1 MQEIKQH
8 ITPDKEYLCDSVITR
23 DEWFDILMAVPD
35 DRMKQIDT
43 LLMFFRAAGH
53 CSSCSAIEKEY
64 SIRSSAVNRMI
75 ISFNQF
81 AKKFVGNRFRIE
93 SADSNDEVFW
103 PISMTGRSTKSAFEW
118 TVRPELCLA
127 IEDYLR
133 KEMLDRYRETVISE
147 GLDNST
153 SKELYKW
160 KLIASCQGRST
171 EEILDIILSP
181 SCNFIEK
188 AHMGATVLELFKSD
202 PSSVSMV
209 FDLLRQEK
217 PLGQRLSEFSDAA
230 RAITPK
236 GKTPFGDE
244 RTAAAFLACINP
256 NEYTPYTSTMYE
268 AYCKYIGVKPMAAGR
283 KYEHFL
289 SLLSPIKDIEMKDA
303 ALTAKL
309 RSETDGLLWSDTLN
323 AQDVLWQMSRF
334 FRDSMPNNW
343 IQKMYYQAIQ
353 DNSWVYSSWYP
364 EYKKSITRFEGMFA
378 EGVTA
383 ESILDST
390 KDYLIRAA
398 ENYISSNPQG
408 TYTYDEYEK
417 LIKEWPDIYDILK
430 ECHAKNNVTK
440 EDNQKLQEIISKH
453 TTKNRKAALHR
464 IWAGTLPERLT
475 TVISDWRFN
484 NTYDKIRS
492 LDPSLP
498 APTRNWLEDNK
509 TLMAYFDDK
518 VVFNEPLHKALF
530 AWYLFEELKT
540 SETNPTMERYIKL
553 LESNHNLILTGA
565 PGTGKTYLAKE
576 IAKAFGATEENG
588 TLKMV
593 QFHPSYDY
601 TDFVEG
607 LRPRTDSDGFER
619 VDGVFKKFC
628 AQAVS
633 SVKASNFNE
642 AYEKLFDDLMTM
654 DDPLKLTSAGGGT
667 FAISANSRHN
677 LNLHTGKDLKVN
689 GSLLKSQIEA
699 QLGGDNVYKWWAGY
713 FKGVESLLINK
724 YGLTLSRKKAPENYV
739 FIIDEINRGELSKIF
754 GELFF
759 SIDPGYRGNKGR
771 VETQYQNLVEAGD
784 PFEDGFYV
792 PDNVYIIGTM
802 NDIDRGVESMD
813 FAIRRRFA
821 WAEVT
826 ADSRKDMLQELIPEV
841 ADKAISSMEE
851 LNKAISDKERG
862 GLTSAY
868 HIGPAYYSK
877 LANYEGDLEV
887 KFESLWEYH
896 IKGLLYEYLRGTR
909 GIEDKIKVLKE
920 AFNKYKA

>member
-1 MQEIKQH
+1 MQDFKLH
-8 ITPDKEYLCDSVITR
+8 ITSDKEYVCDPVINQQ
-23 DEWFDILMAVPD
+23 EWFDILRAVPD
-35 DRMKQIDT
+35 SHRKQIDT
-43 LLMFFRAAGH
+43 LLMFFRSAGH
-53 CSSCSAIEKEY
+53 RSSCSAVEKEY
-64 SIRSSAVNRMI
+64 SIRQSAVNRMI

-81 AKKFVGNRFRIE
+81 AKKFVGNRFRVISGE
-93 SADSNDEVFW
+93 DDSETFW
-103 PISMTGRSTKSAFEW
+103 PISMTGRSTKYVFEW
-118 TVRPELCLA
+118 AVRPELCAA
-127 IEDYLR
+127 IEDFLR
-133 KEMLDRYRETVISE
+133 KEMLDRYRETVLAE

-160 KLIASCQGRST
+160 KVIASCQGRST
-171 EEILDIILSP
+171 EEVLGTILSP
-181 SCNFIEK
+181 NCNFIEK
-188 AHMGATVLELFKSD
+188 AHMGATALELFKAD
-202 PSSVSMV
+202 PASVCTV

-217 PLGQRLSEFSDAA
+217 PLQQRLAEFNDAA
-230 RAITPK
+230 KSITPE

-256 NEYTPYTSTMYE
+256 DYYTPYTSTMYE
-268 AYCKYIGVKPMAAGR
+268 DYCKYIGVKPMAAGQ

-289 SLLSPIKDIEMKDA
+289 SLLSPIKDMEMKDA
-303 ALTAKL
+303 ELIAKL
-309 RSETDGLLWSDTLN
+309 RGETGGLLWSDTLN

-334 FRDSMPNNW
+334 FKGSMPKNW

-353 DNSWVYSSWYP
+353 DNHWVYSSWYP
-364 EYKKSITRFEGMFA
+364 EYKKSITMFEGMFA
-378 EGVTA
+378 EGMTA
-383 ESILDST
+383 DSVPDST
-390 KDYLIRAA
+390 KDYFIRAT

-408 TYTYDEYEK
+408 TYTYDEYGK
-417 LIKEWPDIYDILK
+417 LIKEWPDIYAILK
-430 ECHAKNNVTK
+430 ECHVKNDVTK
-440 EDNQKLQEIISKH
+440 EDNQKLQSIISKH
-453 TTKNRKAALHR
+453 TTKDRKAALHR
-464 IWAGTLPERLT
+464 IWAGILPERLT

-484 NTYDKIRS
+484 NTYDRIRTI
-492 LDPSLP
+492 DPSLP
-498 APTRNWLEDNK
+498 TPKRNWLEDNK
-509 TLMAYFDDK
+509 ALMKYLDDK

-540 SETNPTMERYIKL
+540 TATDPTMERYIKL
-553 LESNHNLILTGA
+553 LEKNHNLVLTGA

-576 IAKAFGATEENG
+576 IAKAFGATEETG
-588 TLKMV
+588 TVKMV

-633 SVKASNFNE
+633 SVKASNFDE
-642 AYEKLFDDLMTM
+642 AYEKLFADLMTM
-654 DDPLKLTSAGGGT
+654 DEPMKLTSAGGGT

-677 LNLHTGKDLKVN
+677 LNLHTGKELKVN

-713 FKGVESLLINK
+713 FKGVENLLVSK
-724 YGLTLSRKKAPENYV
+724 YGLSLSSKKTPENYV

-759 SIDPGYRGNKGR
+759 SIDPGYRGTKGR

-784 PFEDGFYV
+784 PFEGGFYV
-792 PDNVYIIGTM
+792 PENVYIIGTM

-826 ADSRKDMLQELIPEV
+826 AKSREDMLQELIPEE
-841 ADKAISSMEE
+841 ADKAIISMDE

-868 HIGPAYYSK
+868 HIGPAYYTK
-877 LANYEGDLEV
+877 LANYEGKLE
-887 KFESLWEYH
+887 KQFEDLWEYH

-920 AFNKYKA
+920 AFDKYKA

>member
-1 MQEIKQH
+1 M
-8 ITPDKEYLCDSVITR
+8 TTDKEYICDSVINK

-35 DRMKQIDT
+35 SHKKQIDT

-53 CSSCSAIEKEY
+53 RSSCSAIEKEY
-64 SIRSSAVNRMI
+64 SIKQSAVNRMI

-93 SADSNDEVFW
+93 SDENNDETFW
-103 PISMTGRSTKSAFEW
+103 PISMTGRSTKSSFEW

-127 IEDYLR
+127 IENYLR
-133 KEMLDRYRETVISE
+133 KEMIDRYREIVISE

-171 EEILDIILSP
+171 EDILGIILSP

-209 FDLLRQEK
+209 FNLLRQEK
-217 PLGQRLSEFSDAA
+217 PLRQRLSEFNDAA

-256 NEYTPYTSTMYE
+256 EDYAPYTSTMYE

-289 SLLSPIKDIEMKDA
+289 SLLSPIKDMEMKDA

-323 AQDVLWQMSRF
+323 AQDVLWQMSPY
-334 FRDSMPNNW
+334 FRDSMPKNW
-343 IQKMYYQAIQ
+343 LQKMYDLAIR
-353 DNSWVYSSWYP
+353 NNLGVYSSWYP
-364 EYKKSITRFEGMFA
+364 EYKKSIMMFEGMFA
-378 EGVTA
+378 EGMTA
-383 ESILDST
+383 ESIPDST
-390 KDYLIRAA
+390 KDYLIR
-398 ENYISSNPQG
+398 NPKNQISDNIQG
-408 TYTYDEYEK
+408 TYTNEEYGKILED
-417 LIKEWPDIYDILK
+417 WPDIYAILK
-430 ECHAKNNVTK
+430 ECHAKQDVTK
-440 EDNQKLQEIISKH
+440 EDNQKLLGIISKH

-464 IWAGTLPERLT
+464 IWAGILPERLT

-484 NTYDKIRS
+484 NTYDKIRF

-498 APTRNWLEDNK
+498 APTRDWLEDNK

-518 VVFNEPLHKALF
+518 VVFNEPLHRALF
-530 AWYLFEELKT
+530 AWYLFNDLKT
-540 SETNPTMERYIKL
+540 TETDSAMERYVKL
-553 LESNHNLILTGA
+553 LESNRNLVLTGA

-588 TLKMV
+588 TVKMV

-607 LRPRTDSDGFER
+607 LRPRTDSEGFER

-628 AQAVS
+628 AQAIS
-633 SVKASNFNE
+633 SVKASNFDE
-642 AYEKLFDDLMTM
+642 AYEKLFANLMTM
-654 DDPLKLTSAGGGT
+654 DEPLKLTSAGGGT

-724 YGLTLSRKKAPENYV
+724 YGLTLSTKKAPENYV

-759 SIDPGYRGNKGR
+759 SIDPGYRGTEGR

-784 PFEDGFYV
+784 PFEYGFYV

-826 ADSRKDMLQELIPEV
+826 ADSRKDMLQELIPEE
-841 ADKAISSMEE
+841 ADKAIISMDE
-851 LNKAISDKERG
+851 LNKAISDKEKG

-868 HIGPAYYSK
+868 HIGPAYYTK
-877 LANYEGDLEV
+877 LANYEGKLEEQ
-887 KFESLWEYH
+887 FECLWEYH

-920 AFNKYKA
+920 AFDRYKA